1 VARAATGCTP
11 PSSARRM
18 YGMHATCSDVVT
30 IAAMYLKDAQL
41 LLKDAQMAVMIQE
54 AEMGLFAV
62 RRKQYKAVDTF
73 GIIAPRSP
81 A

>member
-1 VARAATGCTP
+1 
-11 PSSARRM
+11 
-18 YGMHATCSDVVT
+18 
-30 IAAMYLKDAQL
+30 MYLKDAQL